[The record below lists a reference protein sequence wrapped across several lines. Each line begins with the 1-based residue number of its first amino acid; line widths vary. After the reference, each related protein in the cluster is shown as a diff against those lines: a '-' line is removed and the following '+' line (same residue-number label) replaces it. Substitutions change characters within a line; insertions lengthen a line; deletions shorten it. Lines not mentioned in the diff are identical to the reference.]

1 MAVAAPPTATSL
13 LTPRSSDPYSGNA
26 RPLGVAAFNR
36 ELEGDDPDH
45 QACAHRVDLF
55 FEFSQDEMSRV
66 MKYTSCQLK
75 TGGEFI
81 YMPGDR
87 ADFVYILRRGR
98 VKLSVLSESGKEFAI
113 DIIEPGELFGE
124 FALVDES
131 VRSNMTQALDDVTLR
146 VFNKRDF
153 AHLLAQTKL
162 AMNYIRLV
170 GDRRRRMEKK
180 LSDITSKDVS
190 ARLCELLH
198 ELSLGSSE
206 IDGAAREY
214 LVPLTHYD
222 VASLIGASRQTTT
235 SALNQL
241 ERSGVIELGR
251 GCIRV
256 KCLKGLKPHAG
267 SILFTGLQVFSSLCH
282 LADIPLMQFLSYYAR
297 ILKPEHRQQKSS
309 T

>member
-1 MAVAAPPTATSL
+1 MAVAAPLYTTSFA
-13 LTPRSSDPYSGNA
+13 TPRSDNPNA
-26 RPLGVAAFNR
+26 AARGVMARDLNG
-36 ELEGDDPDH
+36 EPEGDNLDH
-45 QACAHRVDLF
+45 QTCAHRVDLF

-66 MKYTSCQLK
+66 K
-75 TGGEFI
+75 TYARSLCKTRGEFI
-81 YMPGDR
+81 YMPGER
-87 ADFVYILRRGR
+87 ADFVYVLRRGR
-98 VKLSVLSESGKEFAI
+98 VKLSVLSESGKEVAI
-113 DIIEPGELFGE
+113 DIIEPGEIFGE

-131 VRSNMTQALDDVTLR
+131 LRSNMTQALDDVTIW

-180 LSDITSKDVS
+180 LSDITSKAVS

-198 ELSLGSSE
+198 ELSVSTSE
-206 IDGAAREY
+206 IDAAAPEC

-241 ERSGVIELGR
+241 ERSGIIELGR
-251 GCIRV
+251 GWIRV
-256 KCLKGLKPHAG
+256 KCLKDLQTYAG
-267 SILFTGLQVFSSLCH
+267 STLFTGLQIFSYLCQ
-282 LADIPLMQFLSYYAR
+282 LADIPLM
-297 ILKPEHRQQKSS
+297 
-309 T
+309 